1 MSGWDTKATCQMA
14 HHWTGPAIAST
25 IQRRLDQIHT
35 LLDRHCHGPIL
46 PTRLATSRMEPHW
59 MLQEMPW
66 TILKPCSLTHMHRAL
81 RCPDLTTLLK
91 LATWWMEPTCC
102 EPATSLC
109 KQGPHQHRFPRCLPL
124 LLHLWQP
131 QHQWQPALQA
141 QPRLCTES
149 HSATPCRRMP
159 MLTMSSW
166 MMWVSGILIFFS
178 A

>member
-1 MSGWDTKATCQMA
+1 MSSRDWEYNSLKNSVNCRFLLGFNPVASLPLVLPLCPLLSFICSFGVFVDSSEMSWWDTKATCQMA

-46 PTRLATSRMEPHW
+46 PTLLATSQMEPHW

-109 KQGPHQHRFPRCLPL
+109 
-124 LLHLWQP
+124 
-131 QHQWQPALQA
+131 
-141 QPRLCTES
+141 
-149 HSATPCRRMP
+149 RR
-159 MLTMSSW
+159 
-166 MMWVSGILIFFS
+166 GC
-178 A
+178 